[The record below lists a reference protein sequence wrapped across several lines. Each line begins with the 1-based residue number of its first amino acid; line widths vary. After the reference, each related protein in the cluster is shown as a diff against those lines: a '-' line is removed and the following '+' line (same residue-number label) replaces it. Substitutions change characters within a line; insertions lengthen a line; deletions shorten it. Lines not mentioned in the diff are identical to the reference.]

1 MRFIPF
7 LRICTVFAILLSSP
21 AYAQLRVY
29 SSLLKK
35 SPPGSK
41 YVRPKSTEL
50 LALLESEQID
60 YVFSYRNVAV
70 QHGLNYLPLPAEIN
84 LGSTK
89 FADFYKKAKVRLTD
103 GSIKTGE
110 TIKVALT
117 IPRNAPNPKI
127 SVEFIKLILGQDGKK
142 VLENNGL
149 PFISPAIANNARLVP
164 DDLRGFFDTK
174 DFRQKPKEIE
184 SNGKVKL
191 RIFHAGSLTVSF
203 FEFERIFE
211 KRFPNIDVINEP
223 HGSRTAVRQVTDMD
237 RSADLVA
244 VADYTVIKNLM
255 FPKFANWHATFAG
268 NEMVLIYGDHS
279 KSVDEINDKNW
290 HEILLSE
297 DVTFGRSDP
306 NQDPSGYRTMLLW
319 KLADLYYTN
328 RHRPLPS
335 SPETADKPPK
345 RTAVLQIYVDQKLH
359 TDLTRLELDK
369 HASDFSV
376 KGHPV
381 KKGSLLTDF
390 FNKLAIHLEPGDE
403 ISLRGRG
410 KASYRYTDLVNDEVG
425 FVLTRMGTAKIV
437 SRKKGRES
445 FIPHVRVIEITKAR
459 K

>member
-1 MRFIPF
+1 MRLISV
-7 LRICTVFAILLSSP
+7 LKICTVFAILFSSP
-21 AYAQLRVY
+21 TYAQPRVY

-35 SPPGSK
+35 SPAGSK

-50 LALLESEQID
+50 LALLESEQLD
-60 YVFSYRNVAV
+60 YVFSYRNVAI

-89 FADFYKKAKVRLTD
+89 FVDFYKKAKVRLTD
-103 GSIKTGE
+103 GAIKTGE
-110 TIKVALT
+110 PISFALT

-127 SVEFIKLILGQDGKK
+127 SVEFIKLILGQNGKK
-142 VLENNGL
+142 ILENNGL
-149 PFISPAIANNARLVP
+149 PFITPALANNVRLVP
-164 DDLRGFFDTK
+164 DDLRDFFDTK
-174 DFRQKPKEIE
+174 DFHQPPKAVKSEE
-184 SNGKVKL
+184 KVKF

-244 VADYTVIKNLM
+244 VADYTVVKNLM
-255 FPKFANWHATFAG
+255 FPKFANWYSIFAS

-279 KSVDEINDKNW
+279 KSVDEINDRNW
-290 HEILLSE
+290 HEILLRK

-328 RHRPLPS
+328 QHRPQPS
-335 SPETADKPPK
+335 SVDTTHKPPK
-345 RTAVLQIYVDQKLH
+345 RTAVLQVYVDQKLH

-369 HASDFSV
+369 YASDFSV

-390 FNKLAIHLEPGDE
+390 FNKLAIHLDPEDQ

-410 KASYRYTDLVNDEVG
+410 KASYRYTDLVNDEFG